1 MLVGQRLRMR
11 LQVAAHPV
19 LTTERRLWSL
29 CRSRSACGA
38 PLVNAL
44 PRRMNEVRSARSL
57 VLAGGVDMYASG
69 DINRRASDADIY
81 RGLVEA
87 STDIIV
93 RTGLDGVLTYVSPAC
108 RALGYEPG

>member
-1 MLVGQRLRMR
+1 
-11 LQVAAHPV
+11 
-19 LTTERRLWSL
+19 
-29 CRSRSACGA
+29 
-38 PLVNAL
+38 
-44 PRRMNEVRSARSL
+44 
-57 VLAGGVDMYASG
+57 MYASG